1 MPSWSTPQCLF
12 CQRKSFKSTHKSIC
26 RSVWKYRSPLLR
38 GPFFRPNAE
47 HPLGDGFGSCR
58 NGRATLEM
66 RVIGGLQEKVCA
78 QQCLTVDLKGKL
90 YGLCGIGVDCEA
102 TVHSSLVSNVHSQ
115 SLFSFYYCI
124 YLRDMPYWI
133 PVLYISCW
141 KCPQSNLHYLLQYQ
155 SAKIFQSSW
164 NNVI

>member
-58 NGRATLEM
+58 NGRAMLEM

-102 TVHSSLVSNVHSQ
+102 TVHSSLVSNAHSQ
-115 SLFSFYYCI
+115 SLSVFIILFIWETCHLEFQCCIFLVGNVLKVTFIIFYN
-124 YLRDMPYWI
+124 
-133 PVLYISCW
+133 ISLQ
-141 KCPQSNLHYLLQYQ
+141 KYSNLHETM
-155 SAKIFQSSW
+155 
-164 NNVI
+164 